1 MKLIYVKAAA
11 GMKMPREG
19 NPRSYITDSEPVQVE
34 GSHYYRKAIA
44 DGDLVELTEKEWD
57 AHQAALEATATA
69 ASEAAK
75 DAPRGGK
82 K

>member
-1 MKLIYVKAAA
+1 MKHIYVKAAP

-19 NPRSYITDSEPVQVE
+19 NPRSYITDSEPVPVE

-44 DGDLVELTEKEWD
+44 DGDLVELTEKQWN
-57 AHQAALEATATA
+57 AHQDAV
-69 ASEAAK
+69 EAA
-75 DAPRGGK
+75 ARGGK

>member
-1 MKLIYVKAAA
+1 MKPIYVKAAP

-19 NPRSYITDSEPVQVE
+19 NPRSYIIDSEPVPVE

-44 DGDLVELTEKEWD
+44 DGDLIELTEKQWN
-57 AHQAALEATATA
+57 AHQDAM
-69 ASEAAK
+69 EAAT
-75 DAPRGGK
+75 RGGK